1 MYLEY
6 KNVQAEV
13 KYSAVTKSYYGEI
26 SGLDYVISFQA
37 SNKQELVAAMQ
48 QAVDQFLARHS
59 ALLV

>member
-13 KYSAVTKSYYGEI
+13 KYSAITKSYHGEI
-26 SGLDYVISFQA
+26 AGLDYVISFQA

-48 QAVDQFLARHS
+48 QAVDQFLVWHS